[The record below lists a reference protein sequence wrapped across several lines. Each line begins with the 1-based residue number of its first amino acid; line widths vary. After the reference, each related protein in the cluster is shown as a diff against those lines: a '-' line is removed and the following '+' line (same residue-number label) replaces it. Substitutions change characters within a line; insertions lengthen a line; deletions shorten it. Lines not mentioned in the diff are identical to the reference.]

1 MVNRCHD
8 PAVRR
13 VHASTVVPGRAEEAE
28 ALWLDPVRWASWVD
42 GFGHVLSLDDTWPE
56 PGARL
61 RWTSVP
67 RGRGLVAERVI
78 GRRPGRSLTL
88 EVEDEKL
95 NGTQTVTF
103 APGDDE
109 VRVTLALEYELKD
122 RTPGLVDRFFV
133 RRALRDAL
141 DRTVRR
147 FGHER
152 RAELDPPR

>member
-1 MVNRCHD
+1 M
-8 PAVRR
+8 RR

-28 ALWLDPVRWASWVD
+28 ALWLDQVRWPSWID
-42 GFGHVLSLDDTWPE
+42 GFSHVQSLDDGWPE

-61 RWTSVP
+61 LWVSVP

-78 GRRPGRSLTL
+78 GRQPARSLTL

-95 NGTQTVTF
+95 EGTQTVTF
-103 APGDDE
+103 VPGDDE
-109 VRVTLALEYELKD
+109 VRVTLVLEYELKD
-122 RTPGLVDRFFV
+122 HTPGLVDRFFV

-141 DRTVRR
+141 ARTVAR

>member
-1 MVNRCHD
+1 
-8 PAVRR
+8 VRR
-13 VHASTVVPGRAEEAE
+13 VQASTVVPGRAEEAE

-42 GFGHVLSLDDTWPE
+42 GFGHVQSLDDAWPE

-61 RWTSVP
+61 RWASLP
-67 RGRGLVAERVI
+67 RGRGLVAERVT
-78 GRRPGRSLTL
+78 GRQPARSLTTA
-88 EVEDEKL
+88 VEDEKL
-95 NGTQTVTF
+95 EGTQTVTF

-109 VRVTLALEYELKD
+109 VRVTLTLEYELKD

-141 DRTVRR
+141 ARTVRR

-152 RAELDPPR
+152 RAELNPPI

>member
-1 MVNRCHD
+1 MIR
-8 PAVRR
+8 PVRR

-42 GFGHVLSLDDTWPE
+42 GFAHVQLLDEGWPD
-56 PGARL
+56 PGTRL
-61 RWTSVP
+61 RWVSVP

-78 GRRPGRSLTL
+78 GRQPARSLTL

-95 NGTQTVTF
+95 TGTQTVTF

-109 VRVTLALEYELKD
+109 VRVTLTLDYELKD
-122 RTPGLVDRFFV
+122 STPSVVDRFFV